1 MRWRDDHDVR
11 LIVALR
17 YNYMGMD
24 KYLLIPFLM
33 GWTSISFTSYF
44 DVHQGYKVLT
54 HPHIYIHIYNI
65 IIWQSLSRWL
75 VWSENHVLLIDSPV
89 STCFHCSNL
98 RHFASNASVQIHR
111 YSALHVSGA
120 RKKEAGSLRRRGP
133 WWDFV
138 AARRCLFILNLFQV
152 LPTYQERIVTSYIRV
167 CGWKLLL
174 WNPLMSLIFSYLL
187 LSTYTKWAVFQN
199 SAGLWL

>member
-1 MRWRDDHDVR
+1 MNIHFIYQLFWCSPGVQ
-11 LIVALR
+11 
-17 YNYMGMD
+17 G
-24 KYLLIPFLM
+24 
-33 GWTSISFTSYF
+33 F
-44 DVHQGYKVLT
+44 DPSPY
-54 HPHIYIHIYNI
+54 IYIHIYN

-187 LSTYTKWAVFQN
+187 LSTYTKWAVFKTLLVCDYR
-199 SAGLWL
+199 GLYYQIIPT